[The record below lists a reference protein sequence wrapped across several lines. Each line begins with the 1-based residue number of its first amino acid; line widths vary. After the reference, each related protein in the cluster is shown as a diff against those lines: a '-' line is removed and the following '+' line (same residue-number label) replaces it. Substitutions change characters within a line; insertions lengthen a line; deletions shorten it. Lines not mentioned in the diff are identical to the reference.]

1 MVNLSKRMEAIVS
14 LVDSAES
21 VCDVGCDHGFVSIA
35 LLERNIVS
43 HAVLMDV
50 NKGPL
55 EHAKENASVYGV
67 SSRAEFILSDGL
79 KKYTKGLSDTLIIAG
94 MGGPLIQRILLES
107 FDKLSDFNSLIFSPQ
122 SEIGSFRIFL
132 YENGFTI
139 IDEDMV
145 FEEDKFYQIIKA
157 KRLQNDVMLTK
168 EQAEFGPILLEKK
181 HGILREY
188 LLKEK
193 EKNGILLCKL
203 KSLPPSAQVD
213 TRIAEIQAESDVV
226 NGALLCV
233 EQK

>member
-145 FEEDKFYQIIKA
+145 FEEDKFYQVIKA
-157 KRLQNDVMLTK
+157 KRLQSDVMLTK